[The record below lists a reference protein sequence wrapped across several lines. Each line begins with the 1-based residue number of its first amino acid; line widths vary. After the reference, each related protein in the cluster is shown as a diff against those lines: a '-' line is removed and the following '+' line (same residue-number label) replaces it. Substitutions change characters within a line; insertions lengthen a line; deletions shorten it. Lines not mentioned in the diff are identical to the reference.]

1 MCKLRLISG
10 AEAFQAV
17 HGPSPL
23 TQICGFSPWRG
34 MFTFVLIIILRT
46 NLKSSEPVHSGILP
60 DAMHLAHLAI
70 FSDVY
75 ISLLL
80 DLTDDYTKRDSKLSE
95 LFGELSCMVRI
106 PRQPN
111 HIRNKFWRTGTRIK
125 PYTPSIPGISDRAR
139 RRLFTSR
146 TIRPNAKEY
155 RSISQKLLSAAASR
169 YLIFWFSH
177 YLSGLLASS
186 PDSTFLQL
194 PDSIIMCA
202 VVCVVVHERELE
214 RERES

>member
-95 LFGELSCMVRI
+95 LFE
-106 PRQPN
+106 N
-111 HIRNKFWRTGTRIK
+111 
-125 PYTPSIPGISDRAR
+125 YYRAWCE
-139 RRLFTSR
+139 SQGNR
-146 TIRPNAKEY
+146 TILGTSFGGPVRGLSLIPPQSQASATGLAGACLPAELFDQTQKSIDRHP
-155 RSISQKLLSAAASR
+155 RSSSAQR
-169 YLIFWFSH
+169 RVDI
-177 YLSGLLASS
+177 
-186 PDSTFLQL
+186 
-194 PDSIIMCA
+194 
-202 VVCVVVHERELE
+202 
-214 RERES
+214 